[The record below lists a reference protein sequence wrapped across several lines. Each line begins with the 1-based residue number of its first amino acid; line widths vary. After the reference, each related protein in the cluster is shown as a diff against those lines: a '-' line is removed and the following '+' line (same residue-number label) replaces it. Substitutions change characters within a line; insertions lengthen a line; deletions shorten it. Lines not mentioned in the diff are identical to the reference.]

1 MLTQGG
7 AEVDRG
13 RGFPATALLVAR
25 QKLNAG
31 CASQHI
37 VFGYTLRPAA
47 GTRGIYTCSQASG
60 LLIRRLALDSE
71 GRTKLTTG
79 NPD

>member
-25 QKLNAG
+25 QKHTQGVPHNISFAG
-31 CASQHI
+31 IRYGPLQALGA
-37 VFGYTLRPAA
+37 FTRALRPLV
-47 GTRGIYTCSQASG
+47 Y
-60 LLIRRLALDSE
+60 
-71 GRTKLTTG
+71 
-79 NPD
+79 